1 MKENE
6 QAVYDPVN
14 IIRFSAAAGIIAE
27 WNRRWCIENS
37 VSESKRPVNR
47 QEVMKPSPK
56 AKAKKTSAKKP
67 AEVRYSVA
75 KPSRMSY
82 TIQPEERLVDLRTPS
97 GSPEPPRNRSSI
109 IKRKI
114 NERRE
119 FEQLDQRSPV
129 LT

>member
-1 MKENE
+1 MK
-6 QAVYDPVN
+6 A
-14 IIRFSAAAGIIAE
+14 
-27 WNRRWCIENS
+27 
-37 VSESKRPVNR
+37 
-47 QEVMKPSPK
+47 SPK
-56 AKAKKTSAKKP
+56 AKAKKTSAKKPVSKP

-82 TIQPEERLVDLRTPS
+82 TVKPEERLVDLRTPS

-129 LT
+129 LTQYRNPEMETQAAKL